1 MFGSLKSKVGET
13 DTAKKLYES
22 EEFDRLKEIR
32 SNYKEFKSTLK
43 DGLDESQNPI
53 VQGVTSVTDYA
64 YAESS
69 CAKAIK
75 AMEAYDP
82 YFVFEELEQEA
93 IEIFAEFYCNYLTG
107 NLEYLE
113 TVSGGVALAKCK
125 AEIESR
131 VKDGWKYKY

>member
-53 VQGVTSVTDYA
+53 V
-64 YAESS
+64 
-69 CAKAIK
+69 
-75 AMEAYDP
+75 
-82 YFVFEELEQEA
+82 
-93 IEIFAEFYCNYLTG
+93 
-107 NLEYLE
+107 
-113 TVSGGVALAKCK
+113 
-125 AEIESR
+125 
-131 VKDGWKYKY
+131 